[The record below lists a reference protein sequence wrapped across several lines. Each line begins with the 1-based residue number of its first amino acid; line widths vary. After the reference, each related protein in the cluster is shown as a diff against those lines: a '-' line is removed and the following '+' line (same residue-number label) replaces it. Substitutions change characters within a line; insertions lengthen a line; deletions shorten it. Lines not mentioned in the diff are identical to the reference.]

1 MVQAQLNPMQ
11 IKRGRSTKSE
21 RTCVACGRKDAPEE
35 FARLVCAPDGELVV
49 DWRRNLAG
57 RGSHVCVS
65 RKCVET
71 AVKKRLFGRVFK
83 REVQYPKQTDLLTTM
98 RSTLERQLETLICSG
113 IGARFVIVGT
123 DLTYQALKTEKL
135 YCIAVAADSTS
146 CERLCTLGMT
156 QNVPI
161 AMVDTKKTLGLFAG
175 RGETGAMAV
184 KNKGL
189 ARAILL
195 ISSRIRALD

>member
-11 IKRGRSTKSE
+11 NKRGRSTKSE

-65 RKCVET
+65 RACVET
-71 AVKKRLFGRVFK
+71 VVKKRLLGRVFK
-83 REVQYPKQTDLLTTM
+83 REVQYPKQTDLLNTM
-98 RSTLERQLETLICSG
+98 RSTLERQLETLIGSG
-113 IGARFVIVGT
+113 IGARFVVIGT
-123 DLTYQALKTEKL
+123 DLTYQALKAEKL
-135 YCIAVAADSTS
+135 YCITVAADSTS
-146 CERLCTLGMT
+146 CERLCKLAIT
-156 QNVPI
+156 QKVPV
-161 AMVDTKKTLGLFAG
+161 AMVDTKKTLGLFAS

-184 KNKGL
+184 KNRGL